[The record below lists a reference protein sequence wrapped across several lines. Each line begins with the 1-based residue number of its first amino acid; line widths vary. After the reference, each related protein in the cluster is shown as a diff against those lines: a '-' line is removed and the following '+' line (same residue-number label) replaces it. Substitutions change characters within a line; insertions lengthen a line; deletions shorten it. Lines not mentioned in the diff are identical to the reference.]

1 MGGDKSALV
10 MLMMRR
16 EVLENVL
23 VMQDSTGLLNANV
36 TLGNDRALALTGH
49 PR

>member
-16 EVLENVL
+16 EVMENVL

-36 TLGNDRALALTGH
+36 TWEMIELLH
-49 PR
+49 